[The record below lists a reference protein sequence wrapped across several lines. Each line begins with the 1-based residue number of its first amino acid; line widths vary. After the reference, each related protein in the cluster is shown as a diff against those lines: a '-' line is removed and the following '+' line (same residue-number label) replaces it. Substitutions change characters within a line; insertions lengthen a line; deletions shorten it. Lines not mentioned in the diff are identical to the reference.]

1 MIITVLRKSLD
12 GSVVENTLKY
22 GCGALNID
30 ATRISG
36 EVPSV
41 SFTRK
46 VDYPQIQEKGKA
58 GWSKQRG
65 GLKGD
70 FVDWKPNSNGRWPAN
85 FILVNGVSCGGSKF
99 FKQFKKEDN

>member
-1 MIITVLRKSLD
+1 MIITILRRPLE
-12 GSVVENTLKY
+12 GSVADNTLKH

-85 FILVNGVSCGGSKF
+85 FILVNEVSCEGSKF
-99 FKQFKKEDN
+99 FKQFKKEDK